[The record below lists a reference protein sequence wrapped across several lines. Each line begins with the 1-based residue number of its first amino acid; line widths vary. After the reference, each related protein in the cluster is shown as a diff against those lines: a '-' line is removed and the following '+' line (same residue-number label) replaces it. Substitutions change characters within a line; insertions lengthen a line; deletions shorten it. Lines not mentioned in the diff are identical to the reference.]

1 MQTTVEVQNCASCK
15 DLYLVEG
22 NGLYWQRYGI
32 IERICAGCFSDITEG
47 NS

>member
-22 NGLYWQRYGI
+22 NGLYWQRGGV
-32 IERICAGCFSDITEG
+32 IERICAGCFDDITG
-47 NS
+47 WI